1 MDGLHHSH
9 GSRLPGQEVDRDP
22 VRNRR
27 PIRLA
32 HRGRPA
38 RPILLTVRRPGR
50 RPPPCRP
57 PARAGCRAGRA
68 PAVGRGVRR
77 WSRPVEALAEVGAAP
92 LPVVLQQLPR
102 DRPRRGAVLHGQG
115 LGHRGERVRADELE
129 ELDHLQSHPPLL
141 RRDAVDEPAH
151 RPVAAA
157 RGDET
162 HCPSCASACR
172 FRQETCR
179 AAKPEGRTESRS
191 CRSPRLASW
200 DKPETT
206 REECPNGRGHRDAQ
220 GRANARRSSSA
231 GSTGPR
237 GARVPGLQRL
247 GTQHCHRRRFAH
259 RRPACGLQSNCL
271 ASQANPYNSLRW

>member
-27 PIRLA
+27 PVRPA

-38 RPILLTVRRPGR
+38 RPILLAVRRPGR

-92 LPVVLQQLPR
+92 VPVVLQQLPR

-157 RGDET
+157 RGDEA
-162 HCPSCASACR
+162 HCRSCASACR

-191 CRSPRLASW
+191 CRSPRLASRE
-200 DKPETT
+200 KPETT
-206 REECPNGRGHRDAQ
+206 REECRMAGATVTHKAERTPGDLIRGLDGTARSACARPATARDPALP
-220 GRANARRSSSA
+220 SSSLRASKASVRPPVQLPSFA
-231 GSTGPR
+231 GQPI
-237 GARVPGLQRL
+237 
-247 GTQHCHRRRFAH
+247 
-259 RRPACGLQSNCL
+259 
-271 ASQANPYNSLRW
+271 